1 MILTTINL
9 LPWRE
14 EQRQDQKKK
23 FLVMMV
29 LTCALAAAIVGLIH
43 IQMASKIDYQLSRNQ
58 FVSKEIAKLDEE
70 IAEISELQK
79 VRRSLIERMEVIQ
92 DLQGSRP
99 SIVHLFAEI
108 VSTVPN
114 GVYLETLTQTGSNLL
129 VSGEAESNAR
139 VSTYM
144 RNLSNSE
151 WLKDP
156 NLSVIEIED
165 KTTNRV
171 STFTLTVKQ
180 TSPNATASARR
191 SSTPQRRDWRSHPTT
206 SGFQPSGS

>member
-1 MILTTINL
+1 MIRINL

-14 EQRQDQKKK
+14 EQRQEQKKQ
-23 FLVMMV
+23 FVMMTM
-29 LTCALAAAIVGLIH
+29 LTCILAAAIVGLIH
-43 IQMASKIDYQLSRNQ
+43 IQMASKIDYQVSRNK
-58 FVSKEIAKLDEE
+58 FVSDEITKVNDEIKEISD
-70 IAEISELQK
+70 LQK

-99 SIVHLFAEI
+99 SIVHLFTEI

-114 GVYLETLTQTGSNLL
+114 GVYLESLTQVGSNLL
-129 VSGEAESNAR
+129 VNGEAESNAR

-144 RNLSNSE
+144 RNLSKSA

-165 KTTNRV
+165 ITVNRI

-180 TSPNATASARR
+180 TSPNATGEEDKDDGGLA
-191 SSTPQRRDWRSHPTT
+191 Q
-206 SGFQPSGS
+206 

>member
-1 MILTTINL
+1 MIMTQINL

-14 EQRQDQKKK
+14 ELRQEQKKQ
-23 FLVMMV
+23 FAMMAAM
-29 LTCALAAAIVGLIH
+29 TCILAAAIVGLIH
-43 IQMASKIDYQLSRNQ
+43 FQMQSKIDYQLSRNS
-58 FVSKEIAKLDEE
+58 FLSSEIAKVDEE
-70 IAEISELQK
+70 IKEISDLQK

-99 SIVHLFAEI
+99 SIVHLFTEI

-114 GVYLETLTQTGSNLL
+114 GVYLESLEQNADNLL
-129 VSGEAESNAR
+129 INGEAESNAR

-144 RNLSNSE
+144 RNLSDSE

-156 NLSVIEIED
+156 NLTVIEIED
-165 KTTNRV
+165 ITVNRI

-180 TSPNATASARR
+180 TSPNASEEEDGDDGGL
-191 SSTPQRRDWRSHPTT
+191 Q
-206 SGFQPSGS
+206 Q

>member
-1 MILTTINL
+1 MIITRINL

-14 EQRQDQKKK
+14 ERRQEQKKQ
-23 FLVMMV
+23 FVMMTLMTCV
-29 LTCALAAAIVGLIH
+29 LSAAIVGLIH
-43 IQMASKIDYQLSRNQ
+43 FQMQAKIDYQLARKRFMSN
-58 FVSKEIAKLDEE
+58 EIVKVDEE
-70 IAEISELQK
+70 IKEISELQK

-99 SIVHLFAEI
+99 SIVHLFSEI

-114 GVYLETLTQTGSNLL
+114 GVYLKTLSQTGGNLL
-129 VSGEAESNAR
+129 VNGEAESNAR

-144 RNLSNSE
+144 RNLSSSE

-156 NLSVIEIED
+156 NLTVIEIED
-165 KTTNRV
+165 KTVNRI

-180 TSPNATASARR
+180 TSPNATGDEEKDDGGL
-191 SSTPQRRDWRSHPTT
+191 Q
-206 SGFQPSGS
+206 